1 MGANCFLNHKV
12 VQKVNES
19 TPTVELSDAGIVNM
33 GDLGGGNDG
42 GVNEGGNI
50 SKVYVLCKEPKIV
63 AVPGFLSAFEAEYF
77 LDRVVADEDE
87 ATGPFRTGT
96 QTLQHVSLAESN
108 IIADVEARL
117 CSVASLPLRQLAGL
131 RLVHVG
137 TTLGFCNRGFG
148 PKSAYICLSER
159 DDVFFAKLGI
169 RIKMRRGDAL
179 FWPNT
184 ELENPR
190 IEEVRTLRVHLPSEG
205 APRSIGID
213 VLWHDNPVREQ
224 QANRQFT
231 PDSGPPDYMPVNC
244 S

>member
-1 MGANCFLNHKV
+1 MS
-12 VQKVNES
+12 ES
-19 TPTVELSDAGIVNM
+19 TPTVELNVAGIVSM
-33 GDLGGGNDG
+33 GDLGAGKDG
-42 GVNEGGNI
+42 GVNGGGDI
-50 SKVYVLCKEPKIV
+50 SRVFVLCKEPKIV
-63 AVPGFLSAFEAEYF
+63 AAPCFLTAFEAEHF
-77 LDRVVADEDE
+77 LDRIVADEDE
-87 ATGPFRTGT
+87 ATGPFSAGT
-96 QTLQHVSLAESN
+96 QALQLVSPAETN
-108 IIADVEARL
+108 IIAEVEARL
-117 CSVASLPLRQLAGL
+117 CSVAGLPLRQLAGL

-137 TTLGFCNRGFG
+137 TKLGFCNRGFG

-159 DDVFFAKLGI
+159 DEVFFAKLGI

-190 IEEVRTLRVHLPSEG
+190 VEEVRTLRVHLPSEG